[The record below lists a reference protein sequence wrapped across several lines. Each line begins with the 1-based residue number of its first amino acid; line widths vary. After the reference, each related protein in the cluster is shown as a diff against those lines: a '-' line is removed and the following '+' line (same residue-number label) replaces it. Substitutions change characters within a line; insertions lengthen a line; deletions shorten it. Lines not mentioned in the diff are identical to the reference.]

1 VLAARAGYDSS
12 ALISVMQKLS
22 QLTAGQKDASLL
34 FATHPAPTQRIEQLV
49 VAASPD
55 LEAAAVPSPAAARLK
70 SVR

>member
-22 QLTAGQKDASLL
+22 QLKADQGDTSLL
-34 FATHPAPTQRIEQLV
+34 FATHPAPAQRIEQLV
-49 VAASPD
+49 AAASPE
-55 LEAAAVPSPAAARLK
+55 LEAAAVPSPAASRFK